1 MKLRIASLFLS
12 ITLALPQALQGQV
25 QLDPALTAAIS
36 ANKIALEKTYKKR
49 SKLQQKMIAAEAAV
63 TATMTE
69 VHRIENKMLEYLA
82 NASGAVQNLHQ
93 IKRAGELVSIE
104 IPRNIGL
111 VKKSMKGNL
120 KGTVIAALVSKSLQ
134 DALTETLTLSPMI
147 AQLVTSGSYKASDL
161 NGNTVNKNVNLLDAA
176 ERYYI
181 ANEVVSRLERINMD
195 LFILAWQIRSLTWTD
210 LFYHLTPQTWYNY
223 MSGVNTVDMII
234 REYKY
239 LKLY

>member
-1 MKLRIASLFLS
+1 MKLSITSLFL
-12 ITLALPQALQGQV
+12 TLVLALPQRVQGQL
-25 QLDPALTAAIS
+25 QLDPALTAAIT
-36 ANKIALEKTYKKR
+36 ANKLALTNTYKKR
-49 SKLQQKMIAAEAAV
+49 SKLQRSIITAEAAI

-69 VHRIENKMLEYLA
+69 VHRIENKVLEYLA

-93 IKRAGELVSIE
+93 IKRAGELVAIE

-111 VKKSMKGNL
+111 VKQSMKGNL
-120 KGTVIAALVSKSLQ
+120 KGTVIAGVVSQSLQ
-134 DALTETLTLSPMI
+134 DALTEALTLGPMI
-147 AQLVTSGSYKASDL
+147 AQLVTSGSYKASDI
-161 NGNTVNKNVNLLDAA
+161 NGNTINKKVNLLNAS

-210 LFYHLTPQTWYNY
+210 LFYHLTPQTWCNY
-223 MSGVNTVDMII
+223 MSGLNSVDMII
-234 REYKY
+234 REYKS